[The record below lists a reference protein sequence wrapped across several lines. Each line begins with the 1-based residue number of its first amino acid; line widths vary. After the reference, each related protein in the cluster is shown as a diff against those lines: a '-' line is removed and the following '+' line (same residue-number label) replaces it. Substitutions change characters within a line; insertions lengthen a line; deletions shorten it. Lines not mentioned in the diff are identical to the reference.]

1 MKEKHSSHRKAKGN
15 DKINCVREKRNE
27 MEKKRREEKRR
38 EEKII
43 RVLRARKG
51 VYNCILSLTLGH
63 ET

>member
-38 EEKII
+38 KDHQSAPSEK
-43 RVLRARKG
+43 G
-51 VYNCILSLTLGH
+51 SL
-63 ET
+63 